1 MAPSNSIFSISA
13 KVFLTD
19 TWKPNLLL
27 KSSNTSCGKT
37 EVKSG
42 LPLESN
48 FNPSIP
54 GIVNKACFKSLLT
67 PSGVS
72 AIYFFGFSV
81 DGSVASSTGA
91 LGSSSKPVKVVLTSV
106 VASVATSVTGSVLT
120 SVATSVAASVTGS
133 VLTSVAVSVAGS
145 D

>member
-1 MAPSNSIFSISA
+1 M
-13 KVFLTD
+13 
-19 TWKPNLLL
+19 
-27 KSSNTSCGKT
+27 
-37 EVKSG
+37 
-42 LPLESN
+42 
-48 FNPSIP
+48 
-54 GIVNKACFKSLLT
+54 LT

-106 VASVATSVTGSVLT
+106 VTSVAVSVTGSVLT
-120 SVATSVAASVTGS
+120 SVAASVTGSVLTSVAASVTGS